1 MCKNSL
7 VGEKGWFVAEWPRLF
22 VHVQRATVENI
33 IYRKSSFCCWKCTI
47 VVSADGGDKGKRQLL
62 KIGVPIDSRLL
73 TLTIR

>member
-22 VHVQRATVENI
+22 LCMSNEPPLRTSSTVNVV
-33 IYRKSSFCCWKCTI
+33 CCWKCTI